1 MKVSIM
7 KFYLGNFL
15 NFTCLKIAETLW
27 PIICKL
33 CFDISA
39 VSLKLSKPQAKLAV
53 QQIKHTNPE
62 VKPLNMDIFS
72 SFQQREP
79 EV

>member
-53 QQIKHTNPE
+53 Q
-62 VKPLNMDIFS
+62 
-72 SFQQREP
+72 
-79 EV
+79 